1 MKEYSLNQIIYID
14 SESLKAIL
22 ENHTSYSK
30 NTVVIA
36 EAELDRRN
44 LLTPEL
50 NSKVNEFCLS
60 NNITDLKSVFLNI
73 LEKQGLVMNEWL
85 QMGRE
90 TTPIAEQ
97 RKKLIIEDVQTDP
110 ILNWK
115 EARNGILIFCV
126 IHFIFEIASGNTTAV
141 GAPVFFNYF
150 ISRWYINRQ
159 IEKGIKQDSFL
170 LYGITIAGIVFII
183 RLILGF
189 IVFSLIIGRL
199 KG

>member
-22 ENHTSYSK
+22 ENHSSYSK

-60 NNITDLKSVFLNI
+60 NNITDLKSAFLNI

-90 TTPIAEQ
+90 TTTIAEQ
-97 RKKLIIEDVQTDP
+97 RKKLIIEDIQTDP

-126 IHFIFEIASGNTTAV
+126 VHFIFEIASGNATAV

-159 IEKGIKQDSFL
+159 IEKGIKQDNFL
-170 LYGITIAGIVFII
+170 LYGITISGIVFVI

-189 IVFSLIIGRL
+189 IVFSLILGRM